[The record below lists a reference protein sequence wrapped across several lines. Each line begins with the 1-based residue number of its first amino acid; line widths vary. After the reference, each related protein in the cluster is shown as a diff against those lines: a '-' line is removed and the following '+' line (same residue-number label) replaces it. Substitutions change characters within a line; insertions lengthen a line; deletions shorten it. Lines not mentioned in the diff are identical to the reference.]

1 MYSVHCTDL
10 LRVKYE
16 FPYARE
22 YKTHR
27 LEDAAIYKTLLSKVC
42 FKRLCIGY
50 CLFHRLLY
58 KNFDSEVIFLRN
70 LLIQY
75 VLLRIMVHYRSYSLL
90 LSITGHTGLKV
101 CVEKSL
107 LHQKFRTKPRETHYI
122 LFVKKNKIPFEV
134 WTHFFGDITAQ
145 QYRDLT

>member
-90 LSITGHTGLKV
+90 LSITGHTGWKV
-101 CVEKSL
+101 CLEKL
-107 LHQKFRTKPRETHYI
+107 PLHQKLY
-122 LFVKKNKIPFEV
+122 LVCKKNEIPFEV

-145 QYRDLT
+145 QNVKT